1 MTDGAQHQNCQENQ
15 PLKRNRR
22 ICFVVATEITVTA
35 FLIDQIRAAAAHYE
49 VWLALKTENVNFL
62 VPYGIAATVV
72 PIAIERKI
80 SPLADLAALYF
91 LYRLFRKQRFDL
103 IHSVSPK
110 AGLLAMMAGFFA
122 HSGRRLHVFTGQVW
136 ATRSGMARY
145 GLKWIDRLLAALATH
160 LLVDSRSQ
168 RDFLVAEAVLN
179 PRKATVLA
187 NGSISGVDPA
197 RFRPDEKSRADVRR
211 ELGISEQDIVF
222 LFLGRLNRDKGVH
235 DLALA
240 FAQMCKQ
247 RANTWLVMV
256 GPDEGKMK
264 RRVSEICRECS
275 NRVRMVDY
283 TTQPERYMAAAD
295 VFCLPSYREGFG
307 TVVIEAATCAVPAIA
322 SRIYGLTDAVVDG
335 MTGVLHEAGDV
346 AALAKEM
353 TKFADDPLR
362 RLSLGAAARRR
373 ALADFSMTGLTA
385 ALLDYYE
392 KILG

>member
-1 MTDGAQHQNCQENQ
+1 MTDGAQRQNCQENQ

-49 VWLALKTENVNFL
+49 VWLALKTENVDFL

-110 AGLLAMMAGFFA
+110 AGLLAMMAGFLA

-136 ATRSGMARY
+136 ATRSGMVRY

-197 RFRPDEKSRADVRR
+197 RFHPEEKARADVRR
-211 ELGISEQDIVF
+211 ELGISEEDIVF

-235 DLALA
+235 DLSLA

-247 RANTWLVMV
+247 RDNAWLVMV
-256 GPDEGKMK
+256 GPDEGEMK
-264 RRVSEICRECS
+264 SRVSEICRECA

-283 TTQPERYMAAAD
+283 TNQPERYMAAAD

-307 TVVIEAATCAVPAIA
+307 TVVIEAAACAVPAIA
-322 SRIYGLTDAVVDG
+322 SRIYGLTDAVVEG
-335 MTGVLHEAGDV
+335 KTGILHEAGDIASLV
-346 AALAKEM
+346 QAMSKI
-353 TKFADDPLR
+353 ADDPLLR
-362 RLSLGAAARRR
+362 RNLGGAARRR